1 MVSKISKNRILDKVK
16 FRRFVRPTNYTIITL
31 FISIYF
37 LKDLN
42 NPSAVGVDI
51 FLFSL
56 CFSILISISYYL
68 GYYYPRNSSRR
79 AIFLL
84 ISSICILID
93 VWLVSITIQM
103 AIKKEKPT
111 LNINVDL
118 AKPYAHL
125 GFALFKT
132 GEREKAIKHIEK
144 SINLDPNYHRAPL
157 YLAKIYYDL
166 KNHKEALKHINGSLI
181 INEKFS
187 EGIELR
193 KKILKLIKKKKKSDF
208 DSDKFVI

>member
-1 MVSKISKNRILDKVK
+1 MVSKIIKNRILDKVK

-51 FLFSL
+51 FLISL

-93 VWLVSITIQM
+93 VWLVSLTAITE
-103 AIKKEKPT
+103 IKIGDVGT
-111 LNINVDL
+111 VIIDSR
-118 AKPYAHL
+118 
-125 GFALFKT
+125 ALF
-132 GEREKAIKHIEK
+132 I
-144 SINLDPNYHRAPL
+144 APIIL
-157 YLAKIYYDL
+157 LTFNVFKKVIDL
-166 KNHKEALKHINGSLI
+166 IDSWKNTK
-181 INEKFS
+181 
-187 EGIELR
+187 
-193 KKILKLIKKKKKSDF
+193 
-208 DSDKFVI
+208 